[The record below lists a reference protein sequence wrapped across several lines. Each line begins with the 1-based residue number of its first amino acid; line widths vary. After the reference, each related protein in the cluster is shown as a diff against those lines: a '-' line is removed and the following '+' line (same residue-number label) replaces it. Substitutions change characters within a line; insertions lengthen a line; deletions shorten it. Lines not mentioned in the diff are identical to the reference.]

1 MREKRTGDTH
11 IQMINSPVI
20 VVDDDSDKV
29 VIKWS
34 WEDVQSLRPD
44 LSEKESLVMLHKI
57 AGRLEDRLIE
67 MGWQIM
73 ETLIQ
78 MNEEADE

>member
-1 MREKRTGDTH
+1 MRKKQTGDTH
-11 IQMINSPVI
+11 IQLINSPV
-20 VVDDDSDKV
+20 VYHEDYDKV

-67 MGWQIM
+67 MGWQVM
-73 ETLIQ
+73 EILIQ